1 MDGSEAVDLGQTVD
15 LTDATESTLGH
26 GPGAATGIPT
36 RHRTA
41 DITELFNH
49 RKAP

>member
-1 MDGSEAVDLGQTVD
+1 MDGSETVDLGQAITLPNV
-15 LTDATESTLGH
+15 SKCTLGDI
-26 GPGAATGIPT
+26 PGASAGIPT